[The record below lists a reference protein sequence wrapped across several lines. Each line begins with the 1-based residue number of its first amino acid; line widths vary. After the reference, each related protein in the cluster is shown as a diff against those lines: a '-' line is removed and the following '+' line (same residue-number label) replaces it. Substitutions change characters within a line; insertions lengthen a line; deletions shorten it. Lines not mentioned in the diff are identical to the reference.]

1 MDLAEAFQP
10 SGLLTPNSYRELHF
24 NQIDSGGQT

>member
-10 SGLLTPNSYRELHF
+10 SGFLTPNNYGQLHF
-24 NQIDSGGQT
+24 NQTALGG